1 MNRFKKIELNKEI
14 LIISVVLLVGAS
26 FSYGLMVSHYKLFP
40 FDQLKILKNDITVS
54 KEPSTKNF

>member
-1 MNRFKKIELNKEI
+1 VNRFKKIELNTGI
-14 LIISVVLLVGAS
+14 LIISIVLLVRVS
-26 FSYGLMVSHYKLFP
+26 FSYGLMAGHYKLFP